1 MIKRNEEILIDRGL
15 DKFTF
20 NMNQKLSKG
29 YVTLDWQ
36 RSGVYF
42 EEINHLCRFFQE
54 CARWSLQ
61 PSYKSRENDA
71 THDFGSDDDFK
82 IWGFDKVNYEV
93 QFAVLYSMYA
103 QILPCTIPIMPQS
116 IIQAYRSVHGDPE
129 TVLRLH
135 KCYICQ
141 SSVKWE
147 ASRNRFYYVCS
158 TFIQCC
164 GSGCRI

>member
-1 MIKRNEEILIDRGL
+1 MSHWNGKIPGFILKKKTHPG
-15 DKFTF
+15 
-20 NMNQKLSKG
+20 
-29 YVTLDWQ
+29 
-36 RSGVYF
+36 
-42 EEINHLCRFFQE
+42 RFFLNFFKS
-54 CARWSLQ
+54 ARGD
-61 PSYKSRENDA
+61 KSRENDA